1 MLLNIYLV
9 LFDNSISAF
18 NQRVLQFK
26 YALNKDFV
34 AGARK
39 DELEA
44 LVPFLEKHRD
54 ELEEQRNKLA
64 EG

>member
-1 MLLNIYLV
+1 MKI
-9 LFDNSISAF
+9 NSISAF

>member
-1 MLLNIYLV
+1 M
-9 LFDNSISAF
+9 F

-44 LVPFLEKHRD
+44 LVPFLEKYGD
-54 ELEEQRNKLA
+54 ELDEQRNKLA

>member
-18 NQRVLQFK
+18 NHRVLQFK